1 MKRIIVSA
9 YFCSF
14 FSIVCFGN
22 NRFIEPSND
31 FSINF
36 CNFPYAWSV
45 TKGKDVNIGIVYAN
59 AGKSPNWISKV
70 LSLVPES
77 EVRRIKKTEFLL
89 SKNEIFNHQV
99 ILLLEAFRED
109 EYQQALTS
117 IRKSVESG
125 TVVLLPAYFGPIK
138 KSGNYKA
145 WHKFVKE
152 SSQKG
157 AIIVGIHGQSYQL
170 GDLSFWKVL
179 PVDIYVLNPR
189 IDGDRYFKPDA
200 MIDVDVESSTYLAAG
215 TAALLKSIFP
225 KMPPAQIKR
234 VFRERG
240 RKVYSMHVDTE
251 WEGNKVRIDYPAKL
265 SKESIKE
272 YQIDLKLYQKKH
284 PEFNPKT
291 EEVIDLKFNCLDAS
305 LILGLKTMGD
315 GEWAYQVLNVTEA
328 QKIATGKG
336 VIVAILDHM
345 FDKEDKS
352 FQHRLVRPASVLQ
365 DAPVFGPE
373 VRSGHG
379 TWMARVLVKVAPD
392 VKIMPV
398 RICGNGI
405 YGDAELYIKGIEYA
419 IENGA
424 NIVCLSQQAIP
435 REKQQDLDGAIKKAT
450 EKGVTFVYI
459 NYQGKRKDVIVT
471 SPVEFANRYNKNN
484 KIFVIGT
491 NFINESSFPYTWG
504 VSQTAPMV
512 AGVIAILKE
521 LNSELIP
528 FEIKNILFESYN
540 TISSGY
546 PILDALK
553 AVKKIRSK

>member
-1 MKRIIVSA
+1 MKKIIVSA
-9 YFCSF
+9 YLCLF

-36 CNFPYAWSV
+36 CNFPHAWSV

-59 AGKSPNWISKV
+59 AGKASNWISKV
-70 LSLVPES
+70 LSLAPES
-77 EVRRIKKTEFLL
+77 EVREIKKAEFIL
-89 SKNEIFNHQV
+89 SKNEIFNNHV
-99 ILLLEAFRED
+99 LLLLEAFRED

-117 IRKSVESG
+117 IRKSIERG

-152 SSQKG
+152 AFQKG
-157 AIIVGIHGQSYQL
+157 AIIVGIHGRAYQL

-179 PVDIYVLNPR
+179 PVDIYALNPR

-200 MIDVDVESSTYLAAG
+200 MIDIDVEGSAYLAAG
-215 TAALLKSIFP
+215 IAALLKSIFP
-225 KMPPAQIKR
+225 EMSPEQIKR
-234 VFRERG
+234 TFREKG
-240 RKVYSMHVDTE
+240 RKVYRMHVDIE
-251 WEGNKVRIDYPAKL
+251 WEGNKERIEYPAKL
-265 SKESIKE
+265 SKKSIKE
-272 YQIDLKLYQKKH
+272 YEKYLEKYKEEH
-284 PEFNPKT
+284 PEFNPKI
-291 EEVIDLKFNCLDAS
+291 EEVIDFEFNCLDAS
-305 LILGLKTMGD
+305 LILGLEPMND
-315 GEWAYQVLNVTEA
+315 GQWAYQVLNVTEA

-345 FDKEDKS
+345 FDKDDES
-352 FQHRLVRPASVLQ
+352 LQHRLVSPASVLQ
-365 DAPVFGPE
+365 DAPVFEPKA
-373 VRSGHG
+373 RAGHG

-398 RICGNGI
+398 RICGKGI

-424 NIVCLSQQAIP
+424 DIISLSHQAIP
-435 REKQQDLDGAIKKAT
+435 GEKQQDLDRAIEKAT

-471 SPVEFANRYNKNN
+471 SPIEFANRYNRNN
-484 KIFVIGT
+484 NIFVIGT
-491 NFINESSFPYTWG
+491 NFINESSFPNTWG

-512 AGVIAILKE
+512 AGVIAMLKE
-521 LNSELIP
+521 LNPELTP
-528 FEIKNILFESYN
+528 FEIKKILFESYN

>member
-1 MKRIIVSA
+1 VKKIIVSA
-9 YFCSF
+9 YCCLF

-36 CNFPYAWSV
+36 CNFPHAWSV

-59 AGKSPNWISKV
+59 AGKASNWISKV
-70 LSLVPES
+70 LSLAPES
-77 EVRRIKKTEFLL
+77 EVKKIKKAEFIS
-89 SKNEIFNHQV
+89 SKNEIFSNQV
-99 ILLLEAFRED
+99 LLLLEAFRED

-117 IRKSVESG
+117 IRKSTERG

-138 KSGNYKA
+138 KSVNYNA

-152 SSQKG
+152 ASQKG
-157 AIIVGIHGQSYQL
+157 AIIVGIHGGTYQL

-179 PVDIYVLNPR
+179 PVDIYALNPR
-189 IDGDRYFKPDA
+189 INGDRYFKPDA
-200 MIDVDVESSTYLAAG
+200 MIDIDIEGSAYLAAG
-215 TAALLKSIFP
+215 TAALLKSKFP
-225 KMPPAQIKR
+225 EMSPEQIKR
-234 VFRERG
+234 TFREKG
-240 RKVYSMHVDTE
+240 RKVYRIHVDIE
-251 WEGNKVRIDYPAKL
+251 WEGNKERIDYPAKL

-272 YQIDLKLYQKKH
+272 YQIDLKWYKKEH
-284 PEFNPKT
+284 PEFNPKI
-291 EEVIDLKFNCLDAS
+291 EEIVDFEFNCLDAS
-305 LILGLKTMGD
+305 LILGLEPMND
-315 GEWAYQVLNVTEA
+315 GQWAYQVLNVTEA

-345 FDKEDKS
+345 FDKEDES
-352 FQHRLVRPASVLQ
+352 FQDRLVRPTSVLQ
-365 DAPVFGPE
+365 DAPIFDPKT
-373 VRSGHG
+373 RAGHG
-379 TWMARVLVKVAPD
+379 TWMARLLIKVAPD

-424 NIVCLSQQAIP
+424 DIVSLSHQAIP
-435 REKQQDLDGAIKKAT
+435 REKQQDLDRAIKKAT

-459 NYQGKRKDVIVT
+459 HYQGKRKDVIVT
-471 SPVEFANRYNKNN
+471 SPIEFANRYNKNN

-504 VSQTAPMV
+504 ISQTAPMV
-512 AGVIAILKE
+512 AGVIAMLKE
-521 LNSELIP
+521 LNPELTP
-528 FEIKNILFESYN
+528 FEIKKILFESYN

-553 AVKKIRSK
+553 AVKKTESK